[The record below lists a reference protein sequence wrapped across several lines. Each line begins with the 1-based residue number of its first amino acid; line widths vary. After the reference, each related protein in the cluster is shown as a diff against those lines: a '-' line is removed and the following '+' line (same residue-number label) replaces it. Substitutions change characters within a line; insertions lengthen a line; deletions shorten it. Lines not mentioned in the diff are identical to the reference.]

1 MRLPFSVRIH
11 EAMAGEDLLEPRVRA
26 SILETIGWTPLV
38 RIGRLNPHAA
48 RGVEILAKLEGHN
61 PLGSVKERIAVAM
74 IEAAE
79 RDGRLTPGKTV
90 VESSSG
96 NTGIGLAMVCAVK
109 GYKLLITMSK
119 KASVERRKILRALG
133 AEVVLTSVE
142 GGSDEAWDKA
152 DEIAASDPARY
163 CRISQYHERAN
174 PEVHA
179 RTTAEE
185 IWAQTGGHVDAF
197 VVGLGTTGTICGA
210 GRRLKEL
217 NPRCLVVAVEPQ
229 VGHKQEGLR
238 NLKVNRVPSIFDP
251 RVIDKTLTCMDA
263 DALRLTRALAREE
276 GLFCGISSGSAL
288 DGAIRTAS
296 EMTRGN
302 VVVIF
307 PDRGDK
313 YLSMPVF
320 ADADGT

>member
-1 MRLPFSVRIH
+1 MTGGPTENRP
-11 EAMAGEDLLEPRVRA
+11 EPRVRE
-26 SILETIGWTPLV
+26 SILETVGWTPLV
-38 RIGRLNPHAA
+38 RLRRVNPHAA
-48 RGVEILAKLEGHN
+48 RGVEVLAKLEGHN
-61 PLGSVKERIAVAM
+61 PLGSVKERIALSM

-79 RDGRLTPGKTV
+79 RDGRLRPGKVV

-109 GYKLLITMSK
+109 GYKLLVTMSA
-119 KASVERRKILRALG
+119 KASVERRKMLRALG
-133 AEVVLTSVE
+133 AELVLTSVE

-152 DEIAASDPARY
+152 DAIAASDPARY
-163 CRISQYHERAN
+163 CRICQYHEPSN

-185 IWAQTGGHVDAF
+185 IWAQTGGRVDAF
-197 VVGLGTTGTICGA
+197 VVGLGTTGTIVGA

-217 NPRCLVVAVEPQ
+217 NPRCLVVAVEPEA
-229 VGHKQEGLR
+229 GHKQEGLR
-238 NLKVNRVPSIFDP
+238 NLKVNRVPTIYDP
-251 RVIDKTLTCMDA
+251 GVVDRTLTSRDGDA
-263 DALRLTRALAREE
+263 YRLTRALAREE
-276 GLFCGISSGSAL
+276 GLFCGVSSGSAL
-288 DGAIRTAS
+288 DGALRVAADLA
-296 EMTRGN
+296 GAGAPGA

-313 YLSMPVF
+313 YLSTPVF